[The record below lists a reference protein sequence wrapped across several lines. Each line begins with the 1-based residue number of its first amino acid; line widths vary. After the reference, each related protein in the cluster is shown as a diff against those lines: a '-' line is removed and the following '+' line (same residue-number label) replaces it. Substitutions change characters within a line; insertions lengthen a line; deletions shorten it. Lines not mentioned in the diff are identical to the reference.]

1 MGIVMFYEET
11 PDMALRFGDILEG
24 FILAASTIKEPTP
37 TIKKYEVSIDLPI
50 YSVILSPCCSIGD
63 KVISLT
69 PLIEIKGSFFD
80 NPYFAEDV
88 TRINRKMKPEQT
100 VAPHVWDKFPPDQKQ
115 KRLNEGE
122 TYAFLSMFIYEK
134 HDLLPIYH
142 IKLGQRIINTNYYM
156 IDFRNTCKVNC
167 DKIISP
173 ERAPLELKCFQLSVR
188 ARSELREKITYY
200 YSRPLKEDKD

>member
-11 PDMALRFGDILEG
+11 SDMAFRFGDVLQG

-69 PLIEIKGSFFD
+69 PLIEVKGSFFD

-100 VAPHVWDKFPPDQKQ
+100 IAPHVWDNFPPEQKQ

-134 HDLLPIYH
+134 HDLLPIYP

-167 DKIISP
+167 DKIISA

-188 ARSELREKITYY
+188 TRTELREKITYY
-200 YSRPLKEDKD
+200 YSRPPKEDKD